1 MPEFSA
7 TATARA
13 TPMVRGMPTTTK
25 LMASGLRR
33 SRLVKSV
40 KLMVS
45 EASTGPAMKTRNSTM
60 KGRANPQAARV
71 WRRRMVAEPDR
82 APPSRCFTC
91 LGTAAMSVPQADGAG
106 LALDRLG
113 GVRSRADPL
122 EDLLRLGVDHL
133 GDLLPS
139 GHRGRGLGVLEL
151 GVEHLQQRV
160 GGEGAALPGGLDG
173 RQVLGGVVPALLGLG
188 PGQPLD
194 ELPGAVAVLGILEH
208 GKVAAANER
217 GAGLVLRH
225 DGQAELVVGDALVLD
240 QADVPRA
247 REERPQLALGEL
259 RLDLTGLERGR
270 LGELLV
276 VERLL
281 ELQRLCPLRGV
292 EGVLG
297 WVGGVVDH
305 VAAGLPDERGQGLP
319 GATAGRLEV
328 GAVLGPALVLQG
340 LDEGLEL
347 LPGGRG
353 LHAGLGGQVLA
364 VVQDPGVGVP
374 GDPVRGALHCHRV
387 PGALEEGVRLGQ
399 VGRDRVEAAAAGELA
414 HPGGAE
420 QADVGGLAA
429 GDGGGNL
436 VMGAVPGHGRH
447 LDGGVRVL
455 LLEGGGQLG
464 QQLALGAHGPDGDL
478 ALGWALG
485 DRLGLLGGA
494 VAAPSL
500 VAAAAGQ
507 GQDGDQ
513 QQRPDSPSS
522 GHRSSLWWC
531 PRLTRTLS
539 GVGRSSLTTGVTAA
553 TSSWSSASA
562 GSSAAS
568 TRGTA
573 SRRGPAASGVTWSAR
588 ASTTGTPTPRRWQIQ
603 AASARTA
610 P

>member
-40 KLMVS
+40 KLIVS

-71 WRRRMVAEPDR
+71 WRRRVVAEPDR
-82 APPSRCFTC
+82 APPPRCRTWV
-91 LGTAAMSVPQADGAG
+91 GTAAMSGPQADGTG
-106 LALDRLG
+106 LALDRLS
-113 GVRSRADPL
+113 GVRGRADPL
-122 EDLLRLGVDHL
+122 EDLLDLGVDHL
-133 GDLLPS
+133 GDLLPG
-139 GHRGRGLGVLEL
+139 GHSRWRLGVLKL
-151 GVEHLQQRV
+151 GVEHLQHGV
-160 GGEGAALPGGLDG
+160 GGQAAALPGGLDG
-173 RQVLGGVVPALLGLG
+173 RQVLGGVVPGLLGLG
-188 PGQPLD
+188 LGQPLD
-194 ELPGAVAVLGILEH
+194 ELPGAVAVLGVLEH
-208 GKVAAANER
+208 GQVAAAHER
-217 GAGLVLRH
+217 GAGLLLRH

-240 QADVPRA
+240 QADVPGTG
-247 REERPQLALGEL
+247 EERPQLALSEL

-281 ELQRLCPLRGV
+281 ELQRLGPLWGV
-292 EGVLG
+292 QGVLG
-297 WVGGVVDH
+297 GVGRVVDH

-353 LHAGLGGQVLA
+353 LHAGLGGEVLA

-374 GDPVRGALHCHRV
+374 GDPVRGALHCHRI
-387 PGALEEGVRLGQ
+387 PGPLEEGVRLGQ

-420 QADVGGLAA
+420 QAHVGGLAT
-429 GDGGGNL
+429 GDGGGDL
-436 VMGAVPGHGRH
+436 VVGAVPGHGRH
-447 LDGGVRVL
+447 LDGGVRVV
-455 LLEGGGQLG
+455 LLEFGGQLG
-464 QQLALGAHGPDGDL
+464 QQLALGSHGPDGDL
-478 ALGWALG
+478 TLGRALG

-494 VAAPSL
+494 VAAAL

-507 GQDGDQ
+507 RQDGDQ
-513 QQRPDSPSS
+513 QQRPDGPSS

-539 GVGRSSLTTGVTAA
+539 GIGRSSLTTGVTAA